1 MRADCPA
8 NLVTLASG
16 ELACQD
22 GMGGAVAWV
31 EIPEFDVS
39 QLEVEQLAGAFA
51 AGFVVMGTAF
61 VIGQGFRHLLDM
73 IRRG

>member
-8 NLVTLASG
+8 NVVTLTDG
-16 ELACQD
+16 VLGCQD
-22 GMGGAVAWV
+22 GSGGAVAWV
-31 EIPEFDVS
+31 VVPEFAISD
-39 QLEVEQLAGAFA
+39 LDAGQLAGAFA

-61 VIGQGFRHLLDM
+61 VIGQGFRHVLDM